1 MLTPWQI
8 VEEAYTENI
17 KLKYAEAV
25 LVLGGI
31 ANTYIG

>member
-1 MLTPWQI
+1 MKR
-8 VEEAYTENI
+8 YRFTEKAKERYWALLWI
-17 KLKYAEAV
+17 AV